1 MDKLYLVL
9 IETSGNQNYIFS
21 TNKLKENIGAS
32 ELTYRAGTKWVLD
45 AVSSVTGTEPLSVW
59 KGSQRLRQQLLNSAL
74 NPPIEQP
81 DTKVEVLVAAS
92 GKALL
97 VTKTREDANAI
108 IQKVTHQALI
118 EAPGVEICG
127 VFKDFDWEKE
137 NLGEINKKLH
147 RQYEQVKAQKPSTN
161 LRFLRLPVID
171 QCTTSGLP
179 ASQLDNGP
187 DADPISTVAYSKRKH
202 SKDGIER
209 LVKIPQM
216 YGAKEKLISSID
228 ALETKF
234 EGEDSLSW
242 LAIIHADGNGL
253 GEIFLKFHHHLQSL
267 GATSEHPNRSYINYL
282 RKFSIA
288 LDLCTER
295 AFVTALSAFKSDD
308 SSGEIPVVPL
318 ILGGDDLTVVADGK
332 YALPFIH
339 QFLQAFEQE
348 TQTSQ
353 AEVDDVIPQVAKQ
366 ALGIGRLSACAG
378 VAIVKPHFPFS
389 VAYGLSEAL
398 MKSAKNVKKKVTNP
412 EKNNQ
417 PYPCSALDFHILYDS
432 SNVDL
437 DRIRS
442 YLKLDQHTYLYNR
455 PYVTT
460 PIADLAQ
467 ASHQDWAEFHH
478 WQHLERR
485 VKALTATDE
494 SGKRLLPNSQTH
506 DLRAGL
512 FLGQVEADARYS
524 LIRHRYQKED
534 KEGIDIAE
542 LEGISGSGSLFASEP
557 GTEVA
562 MTSLMDAIDAA
573 DFLQGAANAQR
584 K

>member
-32 ELTYRAGTKWVLD
+32 ELTYRAGTKWVLE
-45 AVSSVTGTEPLSVW
+45 AVSSVTGTKSLSVW
-59 KGSQRLRQQLLNSAL
+59 KDSQRLRQQLLNPAL

-97 VTKTREDANAI
+97 VTKTREDAKAI

-118 EAPGVEICG
+118 EAPGLEICG
-127 VFKDFDWEKE
+127 VFKDFDWEKDD
-137 NLGEINKKLH
+137 LGEINKKVH

-161 LRFLRLPVID
+161 LRFLRLPVVD

-179 ASQLDNGP
+179 ASQLDDGP

-216 YGAKEKLISSID
+216 YGAEEKLISSID
-228 ALETKF
+228 ALEAKF
-234 EGEDSLSW
+234 EGDDSLSW
-242 LAIIHADGNGL
+242 LAVIHADGNGL
-253 GEIFLKFHHHLQSL
+253 GEIFLKFHHHLQSI
-267 GATSEHPNRSYINYL
+267 GVTSEHPNRSYINYL
-282 RKFSIA
+282 RKFSIS
-288 LDLCTER
+288 LDICTER
-295 AFVTALSAFKSDD
+295 AFVTALSAFKPDD
-308 SSGEIPVVPL
+308 SSGEIPAVPL

-353 AEVDDVIPQVAKQ
+353 AEMDDVIPQVAEQ

-378 VAIVKPHFPFS
+378 VAVVKPHFPFS
-389 VAYGLSEAL
+389 VAYELSEAL
-398 MKSAKNVKKKVTNP
+398 MKSAKQVKTKVTNP
-412 EKNNQ
+412 TESNQ

-437 DRIRS
+437 KRIRS
-442 YLKLDQHTYLYNR
+442 HLELEQDNQKTYLYNR

-467 ASHQDWAEFHH
+467 ANHQDWAAFHH

-512 FLGQVEADARYS
+512 FLGQAEANARYN
-524 LIRHRYQKED
+524 LIRHRYQTE
-534 KEGIDIAE
+534 DIAE
-542 LEGISGSGSLFASEP
+542 LESISGSDSLFANEP
-557 GTEVA
+557 GTGIA
-562 MTSLMDAIDAA
+562 MTALMDAIDVA